1 MSKKLN
7 QKSIKDRVI
16 KELETIKL
24 YLATDGG
31 DIEFVALKGASLKLR
46 YKGACI
52 NCQSANLTFKMGIE
66 RELKDKIPEITDIEM
81 VK

>member
-1 MSKKLN
+1 LN
-7 QKSIKDRVI
+7 QKNLKDRII

-31 DIEFVALKGASLKLR
+31 DIEFVSLKGTSLRLR
-46 YKGACI
+46 YKGACV
-52 NCQSANLTFKMGIE
+52 NCPNANLTFKMGIE
-66 RELKDKIPEITDIEM
+66 RELKDKISEITDIEM